1 MSGLYKNSLLNSVQA
16 GSFTNQNRHI
26 DFIIPEGAVYD
37 MSQCF
42 IQLVTRCITL
52 TSQVHN
58 MCLRNTTTTLTPKN
72 VDLIRN
78 CWLSGSKVGRL
89 EDITRV
95 NVLQSN
101 LLEMTKSTSEKMSM
115 IDSIYQVRD
124 FQEGMLLSPWIEMHK
139 EGLVPSSYRDAY
151 LRIPLNQLF
160 SLGNSILDT
169 SKTGALTVHV
179 ELENLSYLE
188 FAEVKMF
195 HSPPLLN
202 EGKFADVTSAG
213 SVITTTLSYDSVEGS
228 PYFVGQKLNMTWT
241 GGPVPPP
248 ASPGQQIIIQAITYN
263 AVTKKI
269 SLQID
274 YSFLFPTAGSYTLI
288 TVTEVA
294 AANGFATLSV
304 ANANLGVAEVSGGK
318 MEGDILEY
326 MTYSV
331 EQYSNNANS
340 LEKIFEVEGNAVNAF
355 LMFNNNTSNLI
366 STNHK
371 VKDYRMRID
380 NSDVYDR
387 NINVNY
393 DVGVVASNVLCHDPL
408 HYDSINRTFLN
419 ASLSLKSL
427 LGVSLLRNNA
437 ANSVT
442 LADRFKG
449 GEDLTKELS
458 QLILCTPLPLTAGM
472 KKLQFSVATKSVLD
486 KVENV
491 ILFKQIIKS
500 VRLQ

>member
-1 MSGLYKNSLLNSVQA
+1 MSGLNKYSLLNSVQA

-26 DFIIPEGAVYD
+26 DFMIPEGGVYD

-42 IQLVTRCITL
+42 VQLVTRCIPTTDQVFNL
-52 TSQVHN
+52 CLKNATSS
-58 MCLRNTTTTLTPKN
+58 LIPKN

-101 LLEMTKSTSEKMSM
+101 LLEMTKSTSEKLSL
-115 IDSIYQVRD
+115 IDSIYQARD
-124 FQEGMLLSPWIEMHK
+124 LQEDMLLSPWVEMHK
-139 EGLVPSSYRDAY
+139 EGTVPSSYRDAY

-160 SLGNSILDT
+160 SLGNSIVDT
-169 SKTGALTVHV
+169 NKTGALTIHV
-179 ELENLSYLE
+179 ELENLSYLSFE
-188 FAEVKMF
+188 DVKLF
-195 HSPPLLN
+195 HSPTLLN
-202 EGKFADVTSAG
+202 EGKFANVTNTG
-213 SVITTTLSYDSVEGS
+213 SVITTTLSYDGVEAS
-228 PYFVGQKLNMTWT
+228 PYFVGQKLNISWVRAPSVTPT
-241 GGPVPPP
+241 TPIPINV
-248 ASPGQQIIIQAITYN
+248 QAITYD
-263 AVTKKI
+263 VVSKKI
-269 SLQID
+269 TLQI
-274 YSFLFPTAGSYTLI
+274 SYVFDFTLPEAYTSI
-288 TVTEVA
+288 TVTEV
-294 AANGFATLSV
+294 NEGVATLSI

-318 MEGDILEY
+318 MAGDVLEY
-326 MTYSV
+326 MTWSV

-340 LEKIFEVEGNAVNAF
+340 LEKIFEVEANAVNAF

-366 STNHK
+366 SFNPK

-393 DVGVVASNVLCHDPL
+393 NNVADRVLCHDPL
-408 HYDSINRTFLN
+408 HYDSLNRTMLN
-419 ASLSLKSL
+419 ASLPLKSL
-427 LGVSLLRNNA
+427 LGVSILRNNT
-437 ANSVT
+437 NNVVT

-449 GEDLTKELS
+449 GADATKELS
-458 QLILCTPLPLTAGM
+458 QLILATPLPLTSGI
-472 KKLQFSVATKSVLD
+472 KKLQFSVATKAAED

-500 VRLQ
+500 VKLM

>member
-1 MSGLYKNSLLNSVQA
+1 MSGLNKYSLLNSLQA

-26 DFIIPEGAVYD
+26 DFTIPEGGVYD

-42 IQLVTRCITL
+42 IQLVTRCITN
-52 TSQVHN
+52 TDQVHN

-78 CWLSGSKVGRL
+78 CWLVGSKVGRL

-101 LLEMTKSTSEKMSM
+101 LLEMTKSTSEKMSL

-124 FQEGMLLSPWIEMHK
+124 FQEGMLLSPWIEMRK
-139 EGLVPSSYRDAY
+139 EGTVPSSYRDAY

-160 SLGNSILDT
+160 SLGNSIIDT
-169 SKTGALTVHV
+169 GKTGALTVHV
-179 ELENLSYLE
+179 ELENLSYLVFE
-188 FAEVKMF
+188 EVKMF
-195 HSPPLLN
+195 HSPTLLN
-202 EGKFADVTSAG
+202 EGAFANVTSAG

-228 PYFVGQKLNMTWT
+228 PYFVGQKLDISWIRA
-241 GGPVPPP
+241 PVPTRTT
-248 ASPGQQIIIQAITYN
+248 AIPVIVEAISYDT
-263 AVTKKI
+263 VTKKI
-269 SLQID
+269 SLQINYTFD
-274 YSFLFPTAGSYTLI
+274 FTTSPAYTAIL
-288 TVTEVA
+288 VTEVSA
-294 AANGFATLSV
+294 GAGFATLSI

-318 MEGDILEY
+318 MAGDVLEY
-326 MTYSV
+326 MTWSV

-340 LEKIFEVEGNAVNAF
+340 LEKIFEVESNAVNAF

-366 STNHK
+366 SNNHK
-371 VKDYRMRID
+371 VKEYRMRID
-380 NSDVYDR
+380 DKDVYDR

-393 DVGVVASNVLCHDPL
+393 NNVGDRVLCHDPL
-408 HYDSINRTFLN
+408 HYDSLNRTMLN
-419 ASLSLKSL
+419 SALPLKSL
-427 LGVSLLRNNA
+427 LGVSLLRNEA
-437 ANSVT
+437 DNSVS

-449 GEDLTKELS
+449 GADLTKELS
-458 QLILCTPLPLTAGM
+458 QLILCTPLPLTQGI
-472 KKLQFSVATKSVLD
+472 KKLQFSVATKTAED

-500 VRLQ
+500 VKLM

>member
-1 MSGLYKNSLLNSVQA
+1 MSGLNKYSLLNSVQA

-26 DFIIPEGAVYD
+26 DFTIPEGAVYD

-42 IQLVTRCITL
+42 IQLVTRCITT

-78 CWLSGSKVGRL
+78 CWLSGTKVGRL

-101 LLEMTKSTSEKMSM
+101 LLEMTKSTSEKMSLV
-115 IDSIYQVRD
+115 DSIYQVRD

-139 EGLVPSSYRDAY
+139 EGTVPSSYRDAY

-160 SLGNSILDT
+160 SLGNSIIDT
-169 SKTGALTVHV
+169 GKTGALTVHV

-195 HSPPLLN
+195 HSPTLLN
-202 EGKFADVTSAG
+202 EGKFATVTAVTSN
-213 SVITTTLSYDSVEGS
+213 IETLINYDSVEGS
-228 PYFVGQKLNMTWT
+228 PYFVGQKFTITWA
-241 GGPVPPP
+241 GGPVSPPVDP
-248 ASPGQQIIIQAITYN
+248 VIIEAIVYN
-263 AVTKKI
+263 PITKKI
-269 SLQID
+269 TLQIS
-274 YSFLFPTAGSYTLI
+274 YSFTYPTAGQYTGVTL
-288 TVTEVA
+288 TEVSA
-294 AANGFATLSV
+294 GSGFATLSV
-304 ANANLGVAEVSGGK
+304 ANANLGVAEVAGGK
-318 MEGDILEY
+318 MDGDVLEY

-393 DVGVVASNVLCHDPL
+393 NSAVASNVLCHDPL

-419 ASLSLKSL
+419 SALPLKSL
-427 LGVSLLRNNA
+427 LGVSMLRNEADNA
-437 ANSVT
+437 VT

-449 GEDLTKELS
+449 GADATKELS

-472 KKLQFSVATKSVLD
+472 KKLQFSVATKESTD

-500 VRLQ
+500 VKLQ

>member
-1 MSGLYKNSLLNSVQA
+1 MSGLNKYSLLNSVQA
-16 GSFTNQNRHI
+16 GSFTNQNKHI
-26 DFIIPEGAVYD
+26 DFIVPEGQVID

-52 TSQVHN
+52 TNQVHN

-101 LLEMTKSTSEKMSM
+101 LLEMTKSTSEKMSLV
-115 IDSIYQVRD
+115 DSIYQVRD

-139 EGLVPSSYRDAY
+139 EGIVPSSYRDAY

-160 SLGNSILDT
+160 SLGNSIIDT

-195 HSPPLLN
+195 HSPALLN
-202 EGKFADVTSAG
+202 EGKFAVVTDPINKI
-213 SVITTTLSYDSVEGS
+213 VTLLSYDSVEGS
-228 PYFVGQKLNMTWT
+228 PYFVGQKFTITWA
-241 GGPVPPP
+241 GGPVSPPVTP
-248 ASPGQQIIIQAITYN
+248 IIIEAITYN

-269 SLQID
+269 TLQIN
-274 YSFLFPTAGSYTLI
+274 YSFTYPTAGQYTG
-288 TVTEVA
+288 VTLAEVSA
-294 AANGFATLSV
+294 DAGFATLSV
-304 ANANLGVAEVSGGK
+304 ANANLGVAEVAGGK
-318 MEGDILEY
+318 MVGDVLEY

-393 DVGVVASNVLCHDPL
+393 NAAVASNVLCHDPL

-419 ASLSLKSL
+419 ASLPLKSL
-427 LGVSLLRNNA
+427 LGVSMLRNNA

-449 GEDLTKELS
+449 GEDATKELS

-472 KKLQFSVATKSVLD
+472 KKLQFSVATKDVLD

-491 ILFKQIIKS
+491 ILFKQIIRS
-500 VRLQ
+500 VKLQ

>member
-1 MSGLYKNSLLNSVQA
+1 MSGLNKYSLLNSVQA

-26 DFIIPEGAVYD
+26 DFIIPEGQVID

-139 EGLVPSSYRDAY
+139 EGIVPSSYRDAY

-160 SLGNSILDT
+160 SLGSSIIDT

-228 PYFVGQKLNMTWT
+228 PYFVGQKLSMSFVRQPTPT
-241 GGPVPPP
+241 PV
-248 ASPGQQIIIQAITYN
+248 ITVVLVEAITYN
-263 AVTKKI
+263 IVTKKI
-269 SLQID
+269 SLQINYAFD
-274 YSFLFPTAGSYTLI
+274 FTTSGAYSEITLTEVSAGS
-288 TVTEVA
+288 
-294 AANGFATLSV
+294 GFATLSV

-419 ASLSLKSL
+419 ASLPLKSL
-427 LGVSLLRNNA
+427 LGVSMLRNNA

-500 VRLQ
+500 VRLA

>member
-1 MSGLYKNSLLNSVQA
+1 MSGLNKYSLLNSVQA
-16 GSFTNQNRHI
+16 GSFTNQNKHI

-78 CWLSGSKVGRL
+78 CWLSGAKVGRL

-139 EGLVPSSYRDAY
+139 EGIVPSSYRDAY

-160 SLGNSILDT
+160 SLGNSIIDT

-195 HSPPLLN
+195 HSPALLN
-202 EGKFADVTSAG
+202 EGVFVFVQNITNN
-213 SVITTTLSYDSVEGS
+213 ITTSITYDSVEAS
-228 PYFVGQKLNMTWT
+228 PYFVGQKFNITWNT
-241 GGPVPPP
+241 GAPVPPP
-248 ASPGQQIIIQAITYN
+248 VGQQIIIEAITYN
-263 AVTKKI
+263 IVTKKI
-269 SLQID
+269 TLQIN
-274 YSFLFPTAGSYTLI
+274 YTFTFPTGGQYQGITL
-288 TVTEVA
+288 TEVEA
-294 AANGFATLSV
+294 GAGFATLSV
-304 ANANLGVAEVSGGK
+304 ANANLGIAEVTGGK
-318 MEGDILEY
+318 MEGDVLEY

-366 STNHK
+366 STNPK
-371 VKDYRMRID
+371 VKDYRMRVD

-393 DVGVVASNVLCHDPL
+393 NAAVASNVLCHDPL

-419 ASLSLKSL
+419 AALPLKSL
-427 LGVSLLRNNA
+427 LGVSMLRNKVDNT
-437 ANSVT
+437 VT

-449 GEDLTKELS
+449 GSDADKELS
-458 QLILCTPLPLTAGM
+458 QLMLCTPLPLTPGM
-472 KKLQFSVATKSVLD
+472 KKLQFSVATKAPED

-491 ILFKQIIKS
+491 ILFKQIIRS